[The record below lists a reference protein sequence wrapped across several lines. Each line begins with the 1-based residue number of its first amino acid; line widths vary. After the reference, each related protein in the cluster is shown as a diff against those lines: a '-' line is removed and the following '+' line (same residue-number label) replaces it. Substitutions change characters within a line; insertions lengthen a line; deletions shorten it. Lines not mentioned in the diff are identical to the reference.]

1 MSDTSGDYLIKLAE
15 ERGKLSRLVMGGAA
29 WMMGGALVVSSIGLA
44 VWAFGNH
51 ELTPLVNIFDKLVT
65 GILALVGAWVGAV
78 IAFYFARD
86 NFESASTQAQ
96 KSFGMSQNEQLAA
109 IKVTDMGVMID
120 VSTALKLEVDPSD
133 FDATVLQ
140 TAFIAPMA
148 AKGYKRMPIFN
159 KSGGVGL
166 GVLHLST
173 INEYL
178 VKLAVKPAAA
188 PPSPPSGR
196 VPTVEDA
203 TLGDLVKS
211 LPTDITL
218 QSAVAFV
225 PRTATLLDV
234 QIAMKSQND
243 SQGKSGMGC
252 EDVFVTSNGDSKEK
266 VIGWITN
273 VKLRE
278 KAAFAG

>member
-1 MSDTSGDYLIKLAE
+1 MSDTSSDYLNKLAE

-29 WMMGGALVVSSIGLA
+29 WMIGGALVVSSIGLA
-44 VWAFGNH
+44 VWAFARP
-51 ELTPLVNIFDKLVT
+51 ELDQLVNIFDKLVT

-86 NFESASTQAQ
+86 NFESASAQAQ

-109 IKVTDMGVMID
+109 IKVTDTDVMID
-120 VSTALKLEVDPSD
+120 VSTALKAELDPSD

-148 AKGYKRMPIFN
+148 AKGYKRMPIFD

-178 VKLAVKPAAA
+178 VKLAVKPVAP
-188 PPSPPSGR
+188 PPSPSPGR

-203 TLGDLVKS
+203 TLGDLGKS
-211 LPTDITL
+211 LPTGITL
-218 QSAVAFV
+218 QSTVAFV

-234 QIAMKSQND
+234 QTAMKGQND

-252 EDVFVTSNGDSKEK
+252 EDVFVTSTGDSKEK